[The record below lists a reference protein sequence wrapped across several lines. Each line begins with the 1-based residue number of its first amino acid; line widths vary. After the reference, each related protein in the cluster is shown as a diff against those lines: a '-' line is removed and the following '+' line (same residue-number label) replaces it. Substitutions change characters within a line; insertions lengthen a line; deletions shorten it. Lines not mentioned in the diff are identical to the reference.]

1 MGTRAAT
8 RLTGPVDAPSL
19 AGVRII
25 RARFLVA
32 VVAAAV
38 GSGCSS
44 APPPHSTAVPAKAV
58 APEAPMDAQHLVLGG
73 ADSVGSIP
81 GSPGAKYVFVFRQTD
96 PPNDRFTFQDR
107 DLSFYFRPSPT
118 VLHFQVEN
126 RLDRPVW
133 IVWDRSSFIGAFDT
147 SKPLANAD
155 TRWAQRLTTPA
166 PTQILGLQ
174 RYSNYVFPMD
184 LLVDPGGVGGADVQL
199 HRPLFPEGETAP
211 QYVDREF
218 GVVLVFRIQDRMQTY
233 SFRFKVR
240 SVVPR

>member
-1 MGTRAAT
+1 
-8 RLTGPVDAPSL
+8 
-19 AGVRII
+19 VRTIQ
-25 RARFLVA
+25 ARFLVA
-32 VVAAAV
+32 VVAAAI

-44 APPPHSTAVPAKAV
+44 APPPHGAAVPANPANPAAAM
-58 APEAPMDAQHLVLGG
+58 APTDAQHLVVGG

-81 GSPGAKYVFVFRQTD
+81 GSPGSKFVYVFRQTD

-126 RLDRPVW
+126 RRDRPVW
-133 IVWDRSSFIGAFDT
+133 IVWDRCTFISAFDT
-147 SKPLANAD
+147 PKQLASAD

-166 PTQILGLQ
+166 PTQRLGLQ

-184 LLVDPGGVGGADVQL
+184 LLVDPGGSGGADVQL

-218 GVVLVFRIQDRMQTY
+218 GVVLVFRIEDRLQPY

-240 SVVPR
+240 SVLPR